1 MTQSSQKNRIIF
13 IDLMRAFAVL
23 QMVQGHT
30 TDVLLSNDYRN
41 AEYLGYAI
49 WNFMRGMTAP
59 IFLFSAGTVF
69 TYLFRLV
76 NKPFNENTRV
86 GKGFKRVALLIFIGY
101 MLRFPTPTLID
112 FSFVSNAQWRVF
124 FSVDVLHLISVS
136 LFMVIFLSWVS
147 EKIKLG
153 DILTFSAAT
162 LFFFFCS
169 FYVEQVQWTN
179 YLPRPL
185 AAYMYSVTGSLFPL
199 FPWSGYVL
207 AGAVLGSFLAKN
219 PGIFKS
225 AKFSYWLFGAGL
237 AVMLFAFVVESL
249 QFYWLGNIK
258 TWNTS
263 PFYVFFRLGF
273 VLVLN
278 SIVSFISLKVESIPK
293 ILILL
298 GRNTLLIYVVHLVI
312 LYGSAWSV
320 GISLWYS
327 KKLNIGFTIG
337 AALLMISL
345 MVAMVLIISKLK
357 IKNKQLV
364 TS

>member
-1 MTQSSQKNRIIF
+1 MTQSSPKNRIIF

-41 AEYLGYAI
+41 AEYLGFAI

-76 NKPFNENTRV
+76 NKPFDQNARV

-101 MLRFPTPTLID
+101 LLRFPTPTLID
-112 FSFVSNAQWRVF
+112 FSLVTDAQWVVF
-124 FSVDVLHLISVS
+124 FSVDVLQLIGVS
-136 LFMVIFLSWVS
+136 LFMVIVLIWFS
-147 EKIKLG
+147 EKTKLG
-153 DILTFSAAT
+153 DIFTFSAAT

-169 FYVEQVQWTN
+169 FYAEQVQWVN

-185 AAYMYSVTGSLFPL
+185 AAYMYSSTGSLFPL

-207 AGAVLGSFLAKN
+207 AGAVLGSFLAKK

-225 AKFSYWLFGAGL
+225 AKFSYWLFAAGISF
-237 AVMLFAFVVESL
+237 MLFAYVVESV
-249 QFYWLGNIK
+249 QYYWLGDIR

-263 PFYVFFRLGF
+263 PFLVFFRLGS

-278 SIVSFISLKVESIPK
+278 SIVSFISIKVESIPK

-298 GRNTLLIYVVHLVI
+298 GRNTLLIYVVHLII

-320 GISLWYS
+320 GISLWFT
-327 KKLNIGFTIG
+327 KKLSVGLTIT

-345 MVAMVLIISKLK
+345 MVAMVLIIHKLK

-364 TS
+364 TT